1 MKKKNKI
8 VPVIIIFLLL
18 ALNIFTLLFL
28 NIVNVNGDSMAPTAN
43 DGDKFLAIKKTLYK
57 EIKRGDIVGA
67 RSEALGVDM
76 IKRVVGLPGEHV
88 EVTRKDGLLIDG
100 KRLDETYLDDKYRSD
115 FSWVAK
121 DNGWTL
127 ADDEVFLMG
136 DNRAISTDSRSFG
149 PLKISEVDHKIVI
162 KLKSSKKR

>member
-1 MKKKNKI
+1 MKKKKI
-8 VPVIIIFLLL
+8 LSSIIIVLLL

-28 NIVNVNGDSMAPTAN
+28 NIVNVTGDSMAPVAN
-43 DGDKFLAIKKTLYK
+43 DGHIFLAIKKPLYK

-76 IKRVVGLPGEHV
+76 IKRVVALPGEHV
-88 EVTRKDGLLIDG
+88 EVTRKEGLLING
-100 KRLDETYLDDKYRSD
+100 KRLDETYLEDKYRKD
-115 FSWVAK
+115 FSWIAK

-149 PLKISEVDHKIVI
+149 PLKIDEIDHKIVL
-162 KLKSSKKR
+162 KLRSNKKR

>member
-1 MKKKNKI
+1 MKKKKI
-8 VPVIIIFLLL
+8 LPIIIISLLL

-28 NIVNVNGDSMAPTAN
+28 NIVNVTGDSMAPVAN
-43 DGDKFLAIKKTLYK
+43 DGDKFLAIRKPLYK

-67 RSEALGVDM
+67 RSEALGIDM
-76 IKRVVGLPGEHV
+76 IKRVVALPGEHI
-88 EVTRKDGLLIDG
+88 EVSKREGILING
-100 KRLDETYLDDKYRSD
+100 NRLDETYLDDGYKDD

-149 PLKISEVDHKIVI
+149 PLKISEVDHKIVL
-162 KLKSSKKR
+162 KLRSSKKR

>member
-1 MKKKNKI
+1 MKKKKTL
-8 VPVIIIFLLL
+8 PIIIIALLL

-28 NIVNVNGDSMAPTAN
+28 NIVNVTGNSMAPTAN
-43 DGDKFLAIKKTLYK
+43 DGDKFLAIKKPLYK

-67 RSEALGVDM
+67 RSKALGIDM

-88 EVTRKDGLLIDG
+88 EVTRKEGLLING
-100 KRLDETYLDDKYRSD
+100 KRLDETYLEDKYRKD
-115 FSWVAK
+115 FSWIDR

-127 ADDEVFLMG
+127 ADDEIFLMG

-149 PLKISEVDHKIVI
+149 PLKIDEIDHKIVL